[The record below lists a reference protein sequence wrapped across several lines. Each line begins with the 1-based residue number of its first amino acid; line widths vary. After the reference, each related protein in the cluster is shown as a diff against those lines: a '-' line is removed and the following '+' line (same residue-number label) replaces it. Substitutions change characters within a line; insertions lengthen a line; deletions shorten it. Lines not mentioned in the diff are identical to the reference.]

1 MKYHALLK
9 IVNPKRAKVAEMNE
23 ALAIVTAR
31 LKEKMK
37 QLQEVEELMAGLE
50 ASYNEK
56 LEEERRLVN
65 KIEDCNK
72 KLERASKIIVGLQDE
87 KDKW

>member
-1 MKYHALLK
+1 MRKVNSMLDDPNFSEQDIKSTSESLSSIIKWVKAMMKYHALLK

-37 QLQEVEELMAGLE
+37 QL
-50 ASYNEK
+50 
-56 LEEERRLVN
+56 
-65 KIEDCNK
+65 
-72 KLERASKIIVGLQDE
+72 
-87 KDKW
+87 

>member
-1 MKYHALLK
+1 
-9 IVNPKRAKVAEMNE
+9 MNE

-72 KLERASKIIVGLQDE
+72 KLGRASKIIAGL
-87 KDKW
+87 

>member
-1 MKYHALLK
+1 
-9 IVNPKRAKVAEMNE
+9 MNE

-72 KLERASKIIVGLQDE
+72 KLERASKIIVGL
-87 KDKW
+87 